1 MNIELLAPAGSYQTV
16 EAAIQAG
23 ADAVYM
29 GGMKFGAR
37 AFAENGDEDTVIAAI
52 RYVHLHGKKLYL
64 TVNTLL
70 KNREL
75 EQELYAYL
83 KPLYEAGLDAV
94 IVQDP
99 GVLRFVKEH
108 FPDMHIHA
116 STQMTITGEMSAALL
131 EEMGCNRIV
140 TARELSLKEIE
151 AIRDR
156 SSLEIESFIHGALC
170 YCYSGQCLMSSLFGG
185 RSGNRG
191 RCAQPCRLPYGVYEN
206 GKKINS
212 EKNQFALSPKD
223 MCTIE
228 ILPEI
233 LRAGV
238 TSLKIEGRMKRP
250 EYTAGVVRIYRKY
263 LDLYLEN
270 AEFYTKYPE
279 RYHVEKADLQELFDL
294 YNRDGFHTGYYRD
307 HNGPK
312 MMAVKN
318 EKLSNGQKARNEALF
333 GHIKAEYLD
342 KQKKIPLDG
351 FLELRVGQP
360 ARFVVRNAGNVKKTM
375 TENASRKVNNS
386 TVDNDIKTINA
397 PTSVVEENNN
407 KFSEEADTGFC
418 VEVTGQVVDMA
429 QKQPLSKERILSQMK
444 KTGNTPFEFVQLDV
458 EMDENLFMPMQALNE
473 LRRAGLEAYENS
485 IYDSYVRQVP
495 QEETQIA
502 TSKIGKFGNETCSK
516 QKKQLQD
523 SEFAKELLQNSDDQK
538 AELQNAVSDAEVSET
553 ENCEICVSVETKEQ
567 LKIALTSKQV
577 ARIYASVTVFDKKDL
592 VNSVADYIQDA
603 NRNGK
608 KAYIALPFIV
618 RKDALS
624 FLEKYYQK
632 FIDMGLAGYLV
643 RSLESVS
650 HLRALGL
657 ASYLVADAN
666 LYTYNNR
673 AKEYYGELGI
683 CRDTAPY
690 ELNSKELR
698 GRENCNS
705 EVVIYGYQPLMV
717 SVQCVKKNFRNC
729 TKKSEIL
736 TLQDR
741 YKKEF
746 CVKCVCDFCYNIIY
760 NSIPLGIWKEAEELK
775 QLGFTSFRM
784 NFTME
789 QPEEMKKLLNDFG
802 RLYLYRDPVSFGTE
816 QFTKGHLKRGVE

>member
-1 MNIELLAPAGSYQTV
+1 MDIELLAPAGSYQTMV
-16 EAAIQAG
+16 AAIEAG

-29 GGMKFGAR
+29 GGTKFGAR
-37 AFAENGDEDTVIAAI
+37 AYAENGDEDTIIAAI
-52 RYVHLHGKKLYL
+52 RYVHLHNKKLYL

-70 KNREL
+70 KDREL
-75 EQELYAYL
+75 ENELYDYL

-99 GVLRFVKEH
+99 GVLKFVKEH

-116 STQMTITGEMSAALL
+116 STQMTITGKMSASLL
-131 EEMGCNRIV
+131 EEMGCSRIV

-151 AIRDR
+151 DIRKNT
-156 SSLEIESFIHGALC
+156 SLEIESFIHGALC

-206 GKKINS
+206 GRKINS

-228 ILPEI
+228 ILPEVI
-233 LRAGV
+233 RAGV

-263 LDLYLEN
+263 LDLYLKN
-270 AEFYTKYPE
+270 ADKYEKHPE
-279 RYHVEKADLQELFDL
+279 MYRVDKADLQELFDL
-294 YNRDGFHTGYYRD
+294 YNRDGFHTGYYKD

-333 GHIKAEYLD
+333 KYIKTEYLD
-342 KQKKIPLDG
+342 KQRKLPLDASIR
-351 FLELRVGQP
+351 LHVGRP
-360 ARFVVRNAGNVKKTM
+360 AVFKVAG
-375 TENASRKVNNS
+375 
-386 TVDNDIKTINA
+386 I
-397 PTSVVEENNN
+397 
-407 KFSEEADTGFC
+407 
-418 VEVTGQVVDMA
+418 EVTGQIVEAA
-429 QKQPLSKERILSQMK
+429 QKQPLAKDRVLAQMK
-444 KTGNTPFEFVQLDV
+444 KTGNTPFEFTHLDI
-458 EMDENLFMPMQALNE
+458 EMDDNLFMPMQALNE

-485 IYDSYVRQVP
+485 VYDRYARTAEDKKSYESQLENHTHEFENTSSVDDYLHDSGKNDNDIYKKDIYDKDTYDKDIYDKDIYDKDVYDKGVYDKDVYHK
-495 QEETQIA
+495 EIY
-502 TSKIGKFGNETCSK
+502 I
-516 QKKQLQD
+516 D
-523 SEFAKELLQNSDDQK
+523 SDY
-538 AELQNAVSDAEVSET
+538 
-553 ENCEICVSVETKEQ
+553 EICVSVETKEQ
-567 LKIALTSKQV
+567 LQV
-577 ARIYASVTVFDKKDL
+577 AFASSLVSRIYASITIFDKKNI
-592 VNSVADYIQDA
+592 VNSVTKFVNAA
-603 NRNGK
+603 KENGK
-608 KAYIALPFIV
+608 KPYLALPFIV
-618 RKDALS
+618 RKDVLGY
-624 FLEKYYQK
+624 LEDYYQK
-632 FIDMGLAGYLV
+632 LIELGLAGYLV

-650 HLRALGL
+650 YLRSLGL
-657 ASYLVADAN
+657 AAYLVADAN
-666 LYTYNNR
+666 LYTYNKR
-673 AKEYYGELGI
+673 AQDYYREFGI
-683 CRDTAPY
+683 TRDTAPY

-698 GRENCNS
+698 NRVNDNS
-705 EVVIYGYQPLMV
+705 EVIVYGYQPLMV
-717 SVQCVKKNFRNC
+717 SAQCLKKNFRNC

-760 NSIPLGIWKEAEELK
+760 NSIPLGIWKEADELK
-775 QLGFTSFRM
+775 KLGFQAFRM

-789 QPEEMKKLLNDFG
+789 KPDEMKHLLNEFG
-802 RLYLYRDPVSFGTE
+802 RLYMHGEKVQFQAE

>member
-1 MNIELLAPAGSYQTV
+1 MDIELLAPAGSYQTMV
-16 EAAIQAG
+16 AAIEAG

-52 RYVHLHGKKLYL
+52 RYVHLHNKKLYL

-70 KNREL
+70 KDREI
-75 EQELYAYL
+75 ENELYEYL

-116 STQMTITGEMSAALL
+116 STQMTITGKMSASLL
-131 EEMGCNRIV
+131 EEMGCSRIV

-151 AIRDR
+151 EIRNHT
-156 SSLEIESFIHGALC
+156 SLEIESFIHGALC

-233 LRAGV
+233 IGAGV

-263 LDLYLEN
+263 LDLYLKN
-270 AEFYTKYPE
+270 ADKYLKYPE
-279 RYHVEKADLQELFDL
+279 TYRVEKADLQELFDL
-294 YNRDGFHTGYYRD
+294 YNRDGFHTGYYKD

-312 MMAVKN
+312 MMAAKN
-318 EKLSNGQKARNEALF
+318 EKLSNGQKARNESLF
-333 GHIKAEYLD
+333 KYIKAEYLD
-342 KQKKIPLDG
+342 KQRKIPLNG
-351 FLELRVGQP
+351 SLNLHVGAPAVLRIEGEKKDCQTP
-360 ARFVVRNAGNVKKTM
+360 KCSNYNAFTNDL
-375 TENASRKVNNS
+375 
-386 TVDNDIKTINA
+386 DNGMKYGLAKRI
-397 PTSVVEENNN
+397 
-407 KFSEEADTGFC
+407 
-418 VEVTGQVVDMA
+418 EVTGQLVEAA
-429 QKQPLSKERILSQMK
+429 QKQPLAKDRVLAQMK
-444 KTGNTPFEFVQLDV
+444 KTGNTPFEFANLEI
-458 EMDENLFMPMQALNE
+458 EMDDNLFMPMQSLNE

-485 IYDSYVRQVP
+485 IYDSYTRSAGEKRAYES
-495 QEETQIA
+495 EERA
-502 TSKIGKFGNETCSK
+502 DEEKHY
-516 QKKQLQD
+516 
-523 SEFAKELLQNSDDQK
+523 EL
-538 AELQNAVSDAEVSET
+538 
-553 ENCEICVSVETKEQ
+553 CVSVENKEQ
-567 LKIALTSKQV
+567 LNVALESNLV
-577 ARIYASVTVFDKKDL
+577 SRIYASITIFDKKDI
-592 VNSVADYIQDA
+592 VNSVMKYVESAKKK
-603 NRNGK
+603 GK
-608 KAYIALPFIV
+608 KAYLALPFIV
-618 RKDALS
+618 RNDVLEYPDAAYQRLIDLGLS
-624 FLEKYYQK
+624 GF
-632 FIDMGLAGYLV
+632 LV

-650 HLRALGL
+650 HLRSLGL
-657 ASYLVADAN
+657 ASCIVADAN
-666 LYTYNNR
+666 LYTYNRR
-673 AKEYYGELGI
+673 AQDYYRELGI

-690 ELNSKELR
+690 ELNSKEMR
-698 GRENCNS
+698 SRVNTDS
-705 EVVIYGYQPLMV
+705 EVIVYGYQPLMV
-717 SVQCVKKNFRNC
+717 SAQCVKKNFRNC

-760 NSIPLGIWKEAEELK
+760 NSIPLGIWKEADELK
-775 QLGFTSFRM
+775 QLGFQSFRM

-789 QPEEMKKLLNDFG
+789 KPEEMKGILNDFG
-802 RLYLYRDPVSFGTE
+802 RLYLYGEKVRFQME